1 MINYSKSQL
10 YQHETECYGCERK
23 TTNMSGMCD
32 DCGVEV
38 ESDAE
43 RPVRTAH
50 TPRQAFNMIERGG

>member
-1 MINYSKSQL
+1 MINYSKQQL

-32 DCGVEV
+32 TCGGKRNIE
-38 ESDAE
+38 D
-43 RPVRTAH
+43 RPARTAH